1 MHSIKTDNLEIRLS
15 AELWELFT
23 MQAEIETLRR
33 TGRHYAPTLDEMRQ
47 ELILDAARHK
57 MRAQAKLDLM
67 RRLPVDVSEL
77 DQIAK
82 LCFVASMLSTLAE
95 KITAIAADRLENRTE
110 FPQEI
115 LGQIDQHGDSATQ
128 ALAQVF
134 SETLL
139 QSCSDWI
146 KASVL
151 ADYDRQAMFQQNVAH
166 CSGLDAEHPGV
177 VATAQAL
184 TLLARDYQS
193 EFDFQKVSAEMEGW
207 EFIHLDSLIESL
219 AS

>member
-1 MHSIKTDNLEIRLS
+1 MHSIKTDRLEIKLS
-15 AELWELFT
+15 TELWELFT

-33 TGRHYAPTLDEMRQ
+33 SGRHYQPTLDEMRE
-47 ELILDAARHK
+47 ELIVDAARHK
-57 MRAQAKLDLM
+57 MHAQAKLDLM

-77 DQIAK
+77 DEIAK
-82 LCFVASMLSTLAE
+82 LCFVATALSTPAE
-95 KITAIAADRLENRTE
+95 KITAIAANRSQTRRDFPEELIRHIDR
-110 FPQEI
+110 
-115 LGQIDQHGDSATQ
+115 HGDSATQ

-134 SETLL
+134 SERLL
-139 QSCSDWI
+139 ESCSDWI

-151 ADYDRQAMFQQNVAH
+151 IDYERQALFQQNVAH
-166 CSGLDAEHPGV
+166 CCGLDAEHPGV

-184 TLLARDYQS
+184 MMLARDYQS
-193 EFDFQKVSAEMEGW
+193 EFDFQKVSAETEGW

>member
-1 MHSIKTDNLEIRLS
+1 MHSIKTDSLEVKLS
-15 AELWELFT
+15 TELWELFT

-33 TGRHYAPTLDEMRQ
+33 SGRHYQPTLDEMRE

-57 MRAQAKLDLM
+57 MRAQSKLDLM

-77 DQIAK
+77 DKIAK
-82 LCFVASMLSTLAE
+82 LCFVSSALSTPTE
-95 KITAIAADRLENRTE
+95 KITAIAANGSQNRSD
-110 FPQEI
+110 FPQE
-115 LGQIDQHGDSATQ
+115 LLSQIDLHGDSATQ

-134 SETLL
+134 SERLL
-139 QSCSDWI
+139 ESCSDWI

-151 ADYDRQAMFQQNVAH
+151 VDYERLAMFQHNVAH
-166 CSGLDAEHPGV
+166 CCGLDAGHPGV
-177 VATAQAL
+177 AATAQAL
-184 TLLARDYQS
+184 MMLARDYQS

-207 EFIHLDSLIESL
+207 ELIHLDSLIESL